1 MDLKFS
7 NAEPFAEEREAID
20 RRLGVPDEGGWHGGE
35 RDEKDHRR
43 SHGGHAARA
52 RRHLVLEALHAVND
66 RVGWIS
72 PGALNYIGK
81 RLSVAAA
88 DVYSVATFYAL
99 FSTNP
104 RPRRIVHVC
113 TDIACKARGSD
124 DVCAGLEARLG
135 PAAADSGWKHS
146 PCLGL
151 CERAPAALAVE
162 AGETPHEHLIGFATV
177 DEIVRALAVGPGT
190 LAAEAPPVTAVPQA
204 GDEGLMLLKRIGRV
218 DPQSID
224 DYLAA
229 DGYVGL
235 RRAFE
240 QGPEWI
246 IGEVKDSRLMG
257 RGGAAFPTGVK
268 WESTARQPATPRYIV
283 CNADESEP
291 GTFKDLIILEGD
303 PFSLIESMTRSCISE
318 R

>member
-151 CERAPAALAVE
+151 CERAPAALAV
-162 AGETPHEHLIGFATV
+162 
-177 DEIVRALAVGPGT
+177 
-190 LAAEAPPVTAVPQA
+190 
-204 GDEGLMLLKRIGRV
+204 
-218 DPQSID
+218 
-224 DYLAA
+224 
-229 DGYVGL
+229 
-235 RRAFE
+235 
-240 QGPEWI
+240 
-246 IGEVKDSRLMG
+246 
-257 RGGAAFPTGVK
+257 
-268 WESTARQPATPRYIV
+268 
-283 CNADESEP
+283 
-291 GTFKDLIILEGD
+291 
-303 PFSLIESMTRSCISE
+303 
-318 R
+318 